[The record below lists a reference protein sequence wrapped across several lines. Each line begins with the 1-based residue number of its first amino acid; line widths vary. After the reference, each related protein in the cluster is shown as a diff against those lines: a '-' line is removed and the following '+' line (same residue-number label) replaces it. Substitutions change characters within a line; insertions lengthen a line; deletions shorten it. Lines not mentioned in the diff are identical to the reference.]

1 MQSVEGIVSGLI
13 LRKGQLRDAMRCM
26 EMAMIGESNQAEIVK
41 LWDRHGYYEASY
53 RGLQAGLAACM
64 VQAEDGSLTWSED
77 RLRRLWEQA
86 QQHSWEY

>member
-1 MQSVEGIVSGLI
+1 MGSVESIVSGLI
-13 LRKGQLRDAMRCM
+13 LRKEQLRDAMRRM
-26 EMAMIGESNQAEIVK
+26 EMAMIGETNREQMVK

-53 RGLQAGLAACM
+53 RGLQAGLTACM

>member
-1 MQSVEGIVSGLI
+1 MGSVESIVSGLI
-13 LRKGQLRDAMRCM
+13 LRKEQLRDAMRRM

-53 RGLQAGLAACM
+53 RGLQTGLAACM

-77 RLRRLWEQA
+77 RLCRLWEQA
-86 QQHSWEY
+86 QQHSWDY

>member
-1 MQSVEGIVSGLI
+1 MGSVESIVSGLI
-13 LRKGQLRDAMRCM
+13 LRKEQLRDAMRRM
-26 EMAMIGESNQAEIVK
+26 EMAMIGESNQAEMVK

-53 RGLQAGLAACM
+53 RGLQAGLVACM

-86 QQHSWEY
+86 QQHNWDY

>member
-1 MQSVEGIVSGLI
+1 MGSVESIVSGLI
-13 LRKGQLRDAMRCM
+13 LRKEQLRDAMRRM
-26 EMAMIGESNQAEIVK
+26 EMAMIGETNREQMVK

>member
-1 MQSVEGIVSGLI
+1 MGSVESIVSGLI
-13 LRKGQLRDAMRCM
+13 LRKEQLRDAMRRM
-26 EMAMIGESNQAEIVK
+26 EMAMIGETNREQMVK
-41 LWDRHGYYEASY
+41 LWDKHGYYEANY

>member
-1 MQSVEGIVSGLI
+1 MQSVEGMVSGLI
-13 LRKGQLRDAMRCM
+13 LQKQRLRDAMRRM
-26 EMAMIGESNQAEIVK
+26 EMAMIAEGNQTEMVK

-53 RGLQAGLAACM
+53 RGLQVGLAACM

>member
-1 MQSVEGIVSGLI
+1 MQSVESMVSGLI
-13 LRKGQLRDAMRCM
+13 LRKGQLRDAMRRM

-64 VQAEDGSLTWSED
+64 VQTEDGSLTWSED

>member
-1 MQSVEGIVSGLI
+1 MGSVESIVSGLI
-13 LRKGQLRDAMRCM
+13 LRKEQLRDAMRRM
-26 EMAMIGESNQAEIVK
+26 EMAMIGETNREQMVK

-77 RLRRLWEQA
+77 RLHRLWEQA

>member
-1 MQSVEGIVSGLI
+1 MGSVESIVSGLI
-13 LRKGQLRDAMRCM
+13 LRKEQLRDAMRRM
-26 EMAMIGESNQAEIVK
+26 EMAMIGETNHEQMVK

-53 RGLQAGLAACM
+53 RDLQAGLAACM